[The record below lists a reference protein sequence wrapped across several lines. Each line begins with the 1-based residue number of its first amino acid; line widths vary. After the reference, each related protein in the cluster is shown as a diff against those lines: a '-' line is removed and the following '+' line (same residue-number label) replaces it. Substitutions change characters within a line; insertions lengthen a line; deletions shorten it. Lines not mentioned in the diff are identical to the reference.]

1 MASSFMKPNIANIII
16 QATLN
21 ISTKIKI
28 KHEKQRNLHT
38 RLCQHDRPTTKG
50 GNKMQCL
57 IVHYQYL
64 FLYNQSYQT
73 QLAEER
79 TSCTYSSNNNLQT
92 KGTGEKQELQ
102 VHMCTRT

>member
-1 MASSFMKPNIANIII
+1 
-16 QATLN
+16 
-21 ISTKIKI
+21 
-28 KHEKQRNLHT
+28 
-38 RLCQHDRPTTKG
+38 
-50 GNKMQCL
+50 MQCL

-73 QLAEER
+73 RLAEER

-102 VHMCTRT
+102 VHMCTRTRYRDTQKESFTAIFQRELKTIFPAIG